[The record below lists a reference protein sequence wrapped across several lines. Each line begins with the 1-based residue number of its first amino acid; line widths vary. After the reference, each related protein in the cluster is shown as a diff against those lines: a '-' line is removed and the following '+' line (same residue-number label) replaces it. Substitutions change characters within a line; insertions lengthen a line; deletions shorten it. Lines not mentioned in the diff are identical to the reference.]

1 MSISIGMTFTER
13 CVNFDKEFN
22 CSFMHKKDKLSSGLR
37 LVTETVKSTGA
48 VTVLILAGAGSR
60 YETKG
65 INGISH
71 FLEHMFFKGAKK
83 YKNTRE
89 VSEAIDGIGG
99 DFNAFTGKE
108 YAGYYV
114 KVSSDHIERA
124 MDVLSD
130 MLLRAKFDPKEIDKE
145 RGVIMEEYNMYQDT
159 PMYQIGWDFER
170 LVFGDQP
177 LGWDQIGTPE
187 FIQSVTHEQFV
198 NYKKDLY
205 SPDNI
210 VLTLAGDI
218 DDKTALDLT
227 EKYFTFAGD
236 KKAYEFKALEPN
248 DRGERIYL
256 HEKSTE
262 QAHVVAGVPSYRE
275 THIDHWIEK
284 LLSVILGG
292 NMSSRMFLSVREARG
307 LCYYIRT
314 ATDNFVDTGI
324 FSTGAGVQVKR
335 IDEAISA
342 ILAEYEKIRN
352 EKVSAE
358 ELEKAKNFMKGKM
371 VLRLEDSEE
380 IAHLLGKY
388 ELLHDEI
395 MRPEEIMK
403 ELDAVTEDDIQRVAK
418 DLLKPENMRVAII
431 GPYDD
436 KGRFEKLLS

>member
-1 MSISIGMTFTER
+1 
-13 CVNFDKEFN
+13 
-22 CSFMHKKDKLSSGLR
+22 MHKKDILPSGLR
-37 LVTETVKSTGA
+37 LITENLKSTKA

-71 FLEHMFFKGAKK
+71 FLEHMFFKGAEK

-114 KVSSDHIERA
+114 KVSSDHVERA

-130 MLLRAKFDPKEIDKE
+130 MLLHAKFDTKEIDKE

-218 DDKTALDLT
+218 DDKTAADLT
-227 EKYFTFAGD
+227 QKYFAFSND
-236 KKAYEFKALEPN
+236 KKAFDFKGLEPHEGG
-248 DRGERIYL
+248 DLVYL

-262 QAHVVAGVPSYRE
+262 QAHVIVGVPSYRE
-275 THIDHWIEK
+275 THIDHWAEK
-284 LLSVILGG
+284 LLGIILGG

-324 FSTGAGVQVKR
+324 LSTGAGVQVKR

-342 ILAEYEKIRN
+342 ILAEYEKIRK
-352 EKVSAE
+352 EKVSPE

-380 IAHLLGKY
+380 IAHLMGKY
-388 ELLHDEI
+388 ELLHGEI

-403 ELDAVTEDDIQRVAK
+403 ELDAVTVEDIQRVAQ
-418 DLLKPENMRVAII
+418 DLLKPENMRVAVI
-431 GPYDD
+431 GPYDN
-436 KGRFEKLLS
+436 KGQFEKLLG